1 METTENPGNEPD
13 DLLEQL
19 VRLEWLLKRQHLR
32 RHLERGPMASP
43 QRGQGRILS
52 LLKLKPEI
60 SQKELSDILD
70 IRPQSLGE
78 LLAKLEKAGYIERTP
93 SQADKR
99 GMDVK
104 LTEAGR
110 AAAEQPNEGPVG
122 LFDVLSE
129 DERVQFAA
137 SLAKIIEKMESDDA
151 EFPEMMHGRH
161 HGFGHHGHGPHD
173 HGRGGP
179 GFGGRGPH
187 AFFGH
192 DPRGDWF

>member
-1 METTENPGNEPD
+1 MERNEEPGFEP

-32 RHLERGPMASP
+32 RHLAHGPMAAP

-93 SQADKR
+93 SETDRR
-99 GMDVK
+99 GMNVR

-110 AAAEQPNEGPVG
+110 SAAEQPDDSGPADF
-122 LFDVLSE
+122 LDALTEEERANLASYLSKITE
-129 DERVQFAA
+129 RLEADEPADFAEA
-137 SLAKIIEKMESDDA
+137 
-151 EFPEMMHGRH
+151 MHGRH
-161 HGFGHHGHGPHD
+161 HGFGHHGPHD
-173 HGRGGP
+173 HGRGP
-179 GFGGRGPH
+179 GFGGRGRH
-187 AFFGH
+187 AYFGH
-192 DPRGDWF
+192 DFRENCF

>member
-1 METTENPGNEPD
+1 MEINEPSGTEPE

-32 RHLERGPMASP
+32 RHLAHGPMASP

-60 SQKELSDILD
+60 TQKELSDILD

-93 SQADKR
+93 SEEDRR
-99 GMDVK
+99 GMVVR

-110 AAAEQPNEGPVG
+110 AAAEQPDPGPSA
-122 LFDVLSE
+122 LFDALSE
-129 DERVQFAA
+129 EERINLA
-137 SLAKIIEKMESDDA
+137 SYLSRLIEKLEEDDV

-161 HGFGHHGHGPHD
+161 HGFGHHGPHD

-179 GFGGRGPH
+179 DFGGRGRH
-187 AFFGH
+187 SFFGH
-192 DPRGDWF
+192 DLRDAFF